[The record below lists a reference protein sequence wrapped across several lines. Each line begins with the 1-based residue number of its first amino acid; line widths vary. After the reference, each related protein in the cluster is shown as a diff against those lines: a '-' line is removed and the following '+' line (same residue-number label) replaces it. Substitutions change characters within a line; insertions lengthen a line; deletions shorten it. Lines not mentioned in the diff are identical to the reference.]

1 MVAYGDERAST
12 AELRTCHAE
21 IVRLVDLHNAAMNS
35 GRLAP
40 K

>member
-21 IVRLVDLHNAAMNS
+21 IVRLVDVHNAAMTS
-35 GRLAP
+35 GKLAP